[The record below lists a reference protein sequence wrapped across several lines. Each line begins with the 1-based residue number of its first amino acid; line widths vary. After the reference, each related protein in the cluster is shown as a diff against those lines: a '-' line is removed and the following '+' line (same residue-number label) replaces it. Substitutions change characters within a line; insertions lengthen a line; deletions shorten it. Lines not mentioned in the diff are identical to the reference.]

1 MTPFFVPMAVAAD
14 PLGRAAVMGSG
25 AQILGGAGG
34 PFVAALVS
42 GQPTRVLLISIG
54 WIALSVLAA
63 SWLAVTQRP
72 GNWTSQPV
80 N

>member
-1 MTPFFVPMAVAAD
+1 
-14 PLGRAAVMGSG
+14 MGSG

-42 GQPTRVLLISIG
+42 GQPARVLMISIG

-63 SWLAVTQRP
+63 GWLAATHRP
-72 GNWTSQPV
+72 VEAPTESLTGPGMNPALTEPD
-80 N
+80 